1 MFLLALVFAVLF
13 VPSYTLFNVGGTTPS
28 SGMGEVLE
36 KPAPAPLA
44 GSPRLTLKSVRP
56 VTTIVGTGFEGGEVV
71 RLTGLGTTR
80 VRASARGS
88 FTVRLR
94 RANPC
99 SGLSITAVG
108 SRGSRTALSVS
119 ELLCRD

>member
-1 MFLLALVFAVLF
+1 MFLLALVFAVFFL
-13 VPSYTLFNVGGTTPS
+13 PSYTLFNVGGSVPS
-28 SGMGEVLE
+28 TGLGDVMQG
-36 KPAPAPLA
+36 PGPAPLA
-44 GSPRLTLKSVRP
+44 GSPRLTLKSARP
-56 VTTIVGTGFEGGEVV
+56 VTTIVGTGFKGGELV

-94 RANPC
+94 KASPC